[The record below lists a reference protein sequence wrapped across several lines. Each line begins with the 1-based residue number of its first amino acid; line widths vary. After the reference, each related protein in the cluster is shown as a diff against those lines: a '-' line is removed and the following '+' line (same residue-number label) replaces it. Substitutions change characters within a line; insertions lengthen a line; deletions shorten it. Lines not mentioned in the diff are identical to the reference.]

1 MNGYLIDTNILSEL
15 RKAHRCNPGVRDW
28 FAQRSGDE
36 LWLSVLVV
44 AELRRG
50 AALVRRRDPDS
61 AARLES
67 WLIAVEA
74 SYADRILP
82 VSLDV
87 AHQWSLMGI
96 PDPLPVIDALL
107 AATALTHGLVLVTR
121 NLADV
126 ESSGASVLNPF
137 I

>member
-1 MNGYLIDTNILSEL
+1 M
-15 RKAHRCNPGVRDW
+15 
-28 FAQRSGDE
+28 
-36 LWLSVLVV
+36 
-44 AELRRG
+44 
-50 AALVRRRDPDS
+50 
-61 AARLES
+61 
-67 WLIAVEA
+67 EA